1 MVSVALQDFQSK
13 NSEFISQNL
22 HLESLSL
29 LLLLNHME
37 GKFSVKLIRPKLAKD
52 KAKGRFADIVKCLN
66 SFTEF
71 VAGFAAE
78 LKKKQEDITERQE
91 DFMKQFR
98 EMLKGRQEAKPK
110 SEAEEKLWED

>member
-1 MVSVALQDFQSK
+1 MVSGALQDFQSK

-29 LLLLNHME
+29 LLLLNHKQ

-52 KAKGRFADIVKCLN
+52 KSKGRFADIVKCLN

-71 VAGFAAE
+71 VGGYAAV
-78 LKKKQEDITERQE
+78 LKKKEEDMSERQE
-91 DFMKQFR
+91 DYMK
-98 EMLKGRQEAKPK
+98 
-110 SEAEEKLWED
+110 